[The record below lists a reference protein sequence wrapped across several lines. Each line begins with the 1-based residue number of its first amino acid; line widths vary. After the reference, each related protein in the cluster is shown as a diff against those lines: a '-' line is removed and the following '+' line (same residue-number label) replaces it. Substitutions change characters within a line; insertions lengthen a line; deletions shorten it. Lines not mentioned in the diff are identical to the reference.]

1 MIASELLSKRI
12 IPVHLQDTGRS
23 ALQVMSD
30 LFVKDLP
37 VVDSSYR
44 FIGIISEKDLFD
56 HPLDDAISTYE
67 LSLEKVQ
74 IHGEDHLFE
83 VMGIMSQN
91 DLTIVP
97 VVDAS
102 GTLQGVITQEDL
114 LHFYARSFSFQE
126 PGSILVL
133 EMGYRDYSLAQISNI
148 IEQEGAKILSSFITS
163 EKDTER
169 VLVTI
174 KINATELQHIQASLQ
189 RYGYELKA
197 TYAEK
202 DYEDLLKQR
211 YDLLMNYLGV

>member
-1 MIASELLSKRI
+1 MIASELISTKI
-12 IPVHLQDTGRS
+12 IPVHLEDTGRS
-23 ALQVMSD
+23 ALQVMND

-37 VVDSSYR
+37 VVDSSYH
-44 FIGIISEKDLFD
+44 FVGIISEKDLYD
-56 HPLDDAISTYE
+56 LPLDQPLAEHKMT
-67 LSLEKVQ
+67 LEKVMVQ
-74 IHGEDHLFE
+74 SGDHLFE
-83 VMGIMSQN
+83 VLGVMSQN
-91 DLTIVP
+91 DLSMVP
-97 VVDAS
+97 VTEDN
-102 GTLQGVITQEDL
+102 GTLLGVITQEDL

-163 EKDTER
+163 DPESEK

-174 KINATELQHIQASLQ
+174 KINATELQHIQASLH

-197 TYAEK
+197 SYAEK